1 MPNKTD
7 EPTAPRPRSR
17 RGRWPVVVALLVVA
31 GACGSWWVSGM
42 GNDNAASAA
51 NERRNAALNASIDA
65 NAAANGV
72 ALTPRQ
78 PGVVAV
84 GGSKADALE
93 IAASADPKAQ
103 LALWSQRLARAE
115 EVLDNYRKQ
124 TIYPFESRPAR
135 EHADQMYPNRFVNEE
150 RRLTNPGQKP
160 SAGVRIRTSQER
172 IYVVGS
178 ETVLFTVSALD
189 WEGNVLPLT
198 VTRAVAE
205 DPPLDGKPS
214 KRNSVTLGFNDDG
227 ANGDV
232 AAGDGIVG
240 VRLSPETQGF
250 SGHAGTIR
258 VSVNLK
264 VGEETGFAFFDIFYT
279 PNPPAVWATSNIAR
293 EVVEAGSLN
302 FYLKAQVREAGR
314 YVVTGRIDD
323 AKGQPFALISFNDEV
338 AAGPR
343 EFKLNL
349 FGKLLVDE
357 KPAFPLTLRDVDAFL
372 LKPDVDPDRALMP
385 RLPGK
390 VLVSKSYPLTAF
402 SEAEWNSEERER
414 YLAEYGRDVE
424 SARAHLEHIRKT
436 MAP

>member
-7 EPTAPRPRSR
+7 EPTAPRPRTR

-42 GNDNAASAA
+42 GNDNVASAA
-51 NERRNAALNASIDA
+51 NERRNAALNASVDA

-84 GGSKADALE
+84 VGSKADALE

-189 WEGNVLPLT
+189 WDGNVLPLT
-198 VTRAVAE
+198 VTRALAE

-232 AAGDGIVG
+232 AAGDGIVS

-279 PNPPAVWATSNIAR
+279 PNPPAVWSSSNIAR
-293 EVVEAGSLN
+293 EALEAGSLN

-390 VLVSKSYPLTAF
+390 VLVSKSYPVTAF

-436 MAP
+436 MGP

>member
-7 EPTAPRPRSR
+7 DSSAPRPRNW
-17 RGRWPVVVALLVVA
+17 RGRWPLGIALFVVA

-42 GNDNAASAA
+42 SGDSARSAA
-51 NERRNAALNASIDA
+51 NAQRRTSQNALADA
-65 NAAANGV
+65 TAAANGV
-72 ALTPRQ
+72 GLTPRH
-78 PGVVAV
+78 PGFVAV
-84 GGSKADALE
+84 GGSKTDTLE
-93 IAASADPKAQ
+93 LAASTDPKAQ

-115 EVLDNYRKQ
+115 EVLENYRKQ

-135 EHADQMYPNRFVNEE
+135 EHVDQMYPNRFVHEE

-189 WEGNVLPLT
+189 WDGNSLPLSI
-198 VTRAVAE
+198 TRAIAE

-214 KRNSVTLGFNDDG
+214 KRNSVALGFNDEG

-232 AAGDGIVG
+232 AAGDGVVS

-250 SGHAGTIR
+250 AGHAGTIR

-279 PNPPAVWATSNIAR
+279 PNPPAVWSVANTAR

-338 AAGPR
+338 AAGPH

-385 RLPGK
+385 RLTGK
-390 VLVSKSYPLTAF
+390 VLMSRSYPLTAF

-436 MAP
+436 LPP

>member
-7 EPTAPRPRSR
+7 EPTVPRARTR

-42 GNDNAASAA
+42 GNDNVASAA
-51 NERRNAALNASIDA
+51 NQRRNAALNASVDA
-65 NAAANGV
+65 TAAANGV

-135 EHADQMYPNRFVNEE
+135 EHVDQMYPNRFVNEE

-436 MAP
+436 MGP

>member
-1 MPNKTD
+1 MPNKSDD
-7 EPTAPRPRSR
+7 EVSPRARAT
-17 RGRWPVVVALLVVA
+17 RGRWPLVIALLIVA

-42 GNDNAASAA
+42 GNDNATNGADAQRS
-51 NERRNAALNASIDA
+51 AALNASADA
-65 NAAANGV
+65 KAAANGV
-72 ALTPRQ
+72 GLTPRQ

-84 GGSKADALE
+84 GGSKADALDL
-93 IAASADPKAQ
+93 AASTDPKAK

-135 EHADQMYPNRFVNEE
+135 EHVDQMYPNRFVNEE

-189 WEGNVLPLT
+189 WDGNILLLS
-198 VTRAVAE
+198 VTRAIAE

-214 KRNSVTLGFNDDG
+214 KRNSVALGFNDDG
-227 ANGDV
+227 AAGDV
-232 AAGDGIVG
+232 VAGDGVVS

-264 VGEETGFAFFDIFYT
+264 VSEETGFAFFDIFYT
-279 PNPPAVWATSNIAR
+279 PNPPAIWATGNFVR
-293 EVVEAGSLN
+293 EAVEAGSLN
-302 FYLKAQVREAGR
+302 FYLKAQVHEAGR

-357 KPAFPLTLRDVDAFL
+357 KPVFPLTLRDVDAFL

-390 VLVSKSYPLTAF
+390 VLVSKSYPLSAF

-424 SARAHLEHIRKT
+424 SARAHLEHVRKT
-436 MAP
+436 MGP

>member
-1 MPNKTD
+1 MPNRSDD
-7 EPTAPRPRSR
+7 EITPRARTTL
-17 RGRWPVVVALLVVA
+17 GRWPLVIALLIVA

-42 GNDNAASAA
+42 GNDNAANAA
-51 NERRNAALNASIDA
+51 DAQRSAALNASADA
-65 NAAANGV
+65 KAAANGV
-72 ALTPRQ
+72 GLTPRQ

-84 GGSKADALE
+84 GGSKADALDL
-93 IAASADPKAQ
+93 AASTDPKAQ

-115 EVLDNYRKQ
+115 EVLENYRKQ

-135 EHADQMYPNRFVNEE
+135 EHVDQMYPNRFVNEE

-172 IYVVGS
+172 IYVVAS
-178 ETVLFTVSALD
+178 ETVLFTLSALD
-189 WEGNVLPLT
+189 WNGNILPLA
-198 VTRAVAE
+198 VTRAIAE

-214 KRNSVTLGFNDDG
+214 KRNSVALGFNDDG
-227 ANGDV
+227 AAGDV
-232 AAGDGIVG
+232 VAGDGVVS
-240 VRLSPETQGF
+240 VRLGPETQGF

-279 PNPPAVWATSNIAR
+279 PNPPAVWTTGNFAR
-293 EVVEAGSLN
+293 EAVEAGSLN
-302 FYLKAQVREAGR
+302 FYLKAQVHEAGR

-323 AKGQPFALISFNDEV
+323 AKGQPFALVSFNEEV
-338 AAGPR
+338 AAGSR

-390 VLVSKSYPLTAF
+390 VIVSKSYPLTAF

-424 SARAHLEHIRKT
+424 SARAHLEHVRKT
-436 MAP
+436 MGP

>member
-1 MPNKTD
+1 MPNKSDD
-7 EPTAPRPRSR
+7 EVSPRARAT
-17 RGRWPVVVALLVVA
+17 RGRWPLVIALLIVA

-42 GNDNAASAA
+42 GNDNAANAA
-51 NERRNAALNASIDA
+51 DAQRSAALNASADTK
-65 NAAANGV
+65 AAANGV
-72 ALTPRQ
+72 GLTPRQ

-84 GGSKADALE
+84 GGSKTDALDL
-93 IAASADPKAQ
+93 AASTDPKAQ

-115 EVLDNYRKQ
+115 EVLENYRKQ

-135 EHADQMYPNRFVNEE
+135 EHLDQMYPNRFVNEE

-189 WEGNVLPLT
+189 WDGNILPLS
-198 VTRAVAE
+198 VTRAIAE

-214 KRNSVTLGFNDDG
+214 KRNSVALGFNDDG
-227 ANGDV
+227 ATGDV
-232 AAGDGIVG
+232 VAGDGVVS

-279 PNPPAVWATSNIAR
+279 PNPPAVWATGNFVR
-293 EVVEAGSLN
+293 EAVEAGSLN
-302 FYLKAQVREAGR
+302 FYLKAQVHEAGR

-323 AKGQPFALISFNDEV
+323 AKGQPFALVSFNEEV
-338 AAGPR
+338 AAGLR

-357 KPAFPLTLRDVDAFL
+357 RPAFPLTLRDVDAFL

-390 VLVSKSYPLTAF
+390 VIVSMSYPLSAF

-424 SARAHLEHIRKT
+424 SARAHLEHVRKT
-436 MAP
+436 MGP

>member
-7 EPTAPRPRSR
+7 KPTAPRPRTR
-17 RGRWPVVVALLVVA
+17 RVRWPVVVALLVVA

-51 NERRNAALNASIDA
+51 NERRNAALNASVDA
-65 NAAANGV
+65 SAAANGV

-264 VGEETGFAFFDIFYT
+264 VGEETGFAFFDIFFT

-390 VLVSKSYPLTAF
+390 VLLSKSYPLSAF

>member
-1 MPNKTD
+1 
-7 EPTAPRPRSR
+7 
-17 RGRWPVVVALLVVA
+17 
-31 GACGSWWVSGM
+31 
-42 GNDNAASAA
+42 
-51 NERRNAALNASIDA
+51 
-65 NAAANGV
+65 
-72 ALTPRQ
+72 
-78 PGVVAV
+78 
-84 GGSKADALE
+84 
-93 IAASADPKAQ
+93 
-103 LALWSQRLARAE
+103 
-115 EVLDNYRKQ
+115 
-124 TIYPFESRPAR
+124 
-135 EHADQMYPNRFVNEE
+135 
-150 RRLTNPGQKP
+150 
-160 SAGVRIRTSQER
+160 VRIRTSQER

-178 ETVLFTVSALD
+178 ETVLFTISALD
-189 WEGNVLPLT
+189 WDGNVLPMT

-214 KRNSVTLGFNDDG
+214 KRNSVTLGFNDEA

-232 AAGDGIVG
+232 AAGDGVVS

-264 VGEETGFAFFDIFYT
+264 VGDETGFAFFDIFYT
-279 PNPPAVWATSNIAR
+279 PNPPAIWSSSNIVR
-293 EVVEAGSLN
+293 EALEAGSLN

-323 AKGQPFALISFNDEV
+323 AKGQPFALVSFNDEV

-390 VLVSKSYPLTAF
+390 VLVSKSYPFTAF

-424 SARAHLEHIRKT
+424 SARAHLEHVRKT
-436 MAP
+436 MGP

>member
-1 MPNKTD
+1 MPNSPD
-7 EPTAPRPRSR
+7 DASELRPRAK
-17 RGRWPVVVALLVVA
+17 RGRWALALVLLVVA
-31 GACGSWWVSGM
+31 GASGSWWVTRDSSG
-42 GNDNAASAA
+42 DNAQAQ
-51 NERRNAALNASIDA
+51 RRAALRASSDA
-65 NAAANGV
+65 AAAANGV
-72 ALTPRQ
+72 GLTPRQ
-78 PGVVAV
+78 PGIVTV
-84 GGSKADALE
+84 GGAKADALE
-93 IAASADPKAQ
+93 LTASADPKAQ
-103 LALWSQRLARAE
+103 FALWSQRLARAE
-115 EVLDNYRKQ
+115 DVLENYRKQ

-135 EHADQMYPNRFVNEE
+135 EHADQMYPNRPVTEE

-160 SAGVRIRTSQER
+160 SAAVRIRTSQER
-172 IYVVGS
+172 IYVVGN

-189 WEGNVLPLT
+189 WNGNTLPLA
-198 VTRAVAE
+198 VTRATAE

-214 KRNSVTLGFNDDG
+214 KRNSVALAFNDEG
-227 ANGDV
+227 ANGDLV
-232 AAGDGIVG
+232 AGDGVVS

-250 SGHAGTIR
+250 GGHAGTIR
-258 VSVNLK
+258 VSVYLK

-279 PNPPAVWATSNIAR
+279 PNPPAVWAASNVAR
-293 EVVEAGSLN
+293 EAVEAGSLN

-323 AKGQPFALISFNDEV
+323 AKGQPFALVSFNDEV
-338 AAGPR
+338 TVGPR
-343 EFKLNL
+343 EFRLNL

-357 KPAFPLTLRDVDAFL
+357 KPNFPLTLRDVDAFL

-385 RLPGK
+385 RLQGK

-436 MAP
+436 MGQ